1 MRETFLLKHKDASP
15 VALAYALQDC
25 YETLNLGQY
34 HPDSTYGRKLWA
46 EIDVIRELQL
56 KRKNHVHHP

>member
-1 MRETFLLKHKDASP
+1 MRETFLLKHKNASP

-34 HPDSTYGRKLWA
+34 HPDSTYGRKLWT
-46 EIDVIRELQL
+46 EIDVIRELQA
-56 KRKNHVHHP
+56 RKQNGNR